1 MVSCGVM
8 CLSCDLIVLEICIWS
23 NLGSTLG
30 MLKITVPVSN
40 LLLIRTLGRKM
51 VISGK
56 NKTSWDPSVLETF
69 TDPKMPEN

>member
-1 MVSCGVM
+1 
-8 CLSCDLIVLEICIWS
+8 
-23 NLGSTLG
+23 